1 MQKKLKAKLSSIYT
15 YECCDK
21 NAFSSMTYNI
31 HVTSWCIMNS
41 AGRIIFV
48 ITGDI

>member
-31 HVTSWCIMNS
+31 LCHQLVYNEFS
-41 AGRIIFV
+41 R
-48 ITGDI
+48 